1 MGTWVDW
8 SRVLMRGIFFGAW
21 MFFVPRWISSR
32 TPLFE
37 PWKNLRLAL
46 EAAVLGGIFFGV
58 IATFEFRLFH

>member
-1 MGTWVDW
+1 
-8 SRVLMRGIFFGAW
+8 
-21 MFFVPRWISSR
+21 MFFVPRWISFR